1 VRVGLLFGGEYQDVS
16 DDPGD
21 AKQTGGEEKY
31 DCPGEFSHTNCFLFE

>member
-1 VRVGLLFGGEYQDVS
+1 VGSLFGREYQDVS

-31 DCPGEFSHTNCFLFE
+31 DCPGEVSHTNYSLFE